1 MCYYNQ
7 YYYCLNNSSVLS
19 HWHIFNIL
27 SQGSFNESFVV
38 LFLLG
43 YLCVLL
49 HILIVVERVDI
60 LGLKLTALCLHDG
73 VLLSHHVVSIILD
86 AFLLQLV

>member
-1 MCYYNQ
+1 M
-7 YYYCLNNSSVLS
+7 
-19 HWHIFNIL
+19 
-27 SQGSFNESFVV
+27 
-38 LFLLG
+38 
-43 YLCVLL
+43 LL